1 MRREF
6 NTEGQC
12 ESDFHYMVKLD
23 ERIKNIKE
31 QYIDKRKYIVMN
43 KGRQYGKT
51 TTLMAL
57 VEYLKNDYVVL
68 LMDFQEIGTA
78 EYKDEAAFTN
88 AFAQIFIETFAQIK
102 VEKKEELLQEVTA
115 FAENPENGTL
125 RKLFICL
132 SAVCAKSPKPL
143 VLLIDEADS
152 AANNQVFI
160 DFLSLLRK
168 YYLNRRQKATFYSV
182 ILAGV
187 YDIKNLKLKMRQEED
202 EQYNSPW
209 NIAAKFK
216 IEMNFSADQI
226 AQMLQ
231 EYEKDNQTNMD
242 INTSAKEI
250 YEYTSGYPYLVSAI
264 CKIIDE
270 ELSDI
275 GSFSNKSD
283 AWTREGIAA
292 AVNILLKENIPL
304 FDSMI
309 KQLHTFPDLRNII
322 EEILYQGK
330 IIPFSADVK
339 SVNIGM
345 MFAFLK
351 EENGRVAISNRIFE
365 MRLLNMF
372 ITEDAI
378 HSEAFRCGERDRTYF
393 IQNEKLNMDLVL
405 EKFVEHY
412 TDIYGNNN
420 EKFIEDYGRKLFLLY
435 LKPIINGTGNY
446 YLEAQ
451 TRDARRT
458 DVIVDYRGEQFI
470 IELKIWH
477 GNEYN
482 ERGEA
487 QLAGYLDYF
496 HRKKGYL
503 ISFNFNKKKNIGVKT
518 ITFDDKTIVEAVI

>member
-1 MRREF
+1 M
-6 NTEGQC
+6 
-12 ESDFHYMVKLD
+12 
-23 ERIKNIKE
+23 
-31 QYIDKRKYIVMN
+31 
-43 KGRQYGKT
+43 
-51 TTLMAL
+51 
-57 VEYLKNDYVVL
+57 
-68 LMDFQEIGTA
+68 
-78 EYKDEAAFTN
+78 
-88 AFAQIFIETFAQIK
+88 
-102 VEKKEELLQEVTA
+102 
-115 FAENPENGTL
+115 
-125 RKLFICL
+125 
-132 SAVCAKSPKPL
+132 
-143 VLLIDEADS
+143 
-152 AANNQVFI
+152 
-160 DFLSLLRK
+160 
-168 YYLNRRQKATFYSV
+168 
-182 ILAGV
+182 
-187 YDIKNLKLKMRQEED
+187 
-202 EQYNSPW
+202 
-209 NIAAKFK
+209 
-216 IEMNFSADQI
+216 
-226 AQMLQ
+226 
-231 EYEKDNQTNMD
+231 
-242 INTSAKEI
+242 
-250 YEYTSGYPYLVSAI
+250 
-264 CKIIDE
+264 
-270 ELSDI
+270 
-275 GSFSNKSD
+275 
-283 AWTREGIAA
+283 
-292 AVNILLKENIPL
+292 
-304 FDSMI
+304 
-309 KQLHTFPDLRNII
+309 
-322 EEILYQGK
+322 
-330 IIPFSADVK
+330 K